1 MTIQMLSDHL
11 WQSTLFAAV
20 CSLLAIATRRNGA
33 SLRHW
38 IWFAA
43 SAKFLLPLSAIAA
56 FVGFLFPAGGRTTL
70 TPDIASSI
78 TAFSQPFTQLDS
90 AWMATSASVAE
101 PRYASVFEFLLVAWL
116 LGTAIAGCRWFVR
129 WRRIVRV
136 MRNAA
141 PMTTGVEPRILRRV
155 EQKEA
160 VRTAVRLVSS
170 TDALEPGVF
179 GLLHPV
185 LFWPQTLI
193 GRLDERQIEAIMA
206 HELCH
211 VRRRDNVLASVH
223 MIVETIFWFHPL
235 VWFIGAR
242 LSHERERAC
251 DEHVIVQGG
260 DARTYAQTILKTCE
274 LCLEAPLPTY
284 SGVTGPNLRSRIET
298 ILAGVTTQ
306 RLTPAQQA
314 LVMCGCV
321 AALAWPLFLGFANAQ
336 TPATPD
342 PRIEVSTVKP
352 AAPDKPGPRF
362 GAPFSGGLSAEGTT
376 LRLLVQL
383 AYGVQHFQIIDAPQ
397 WMNEERFDII
407 AKVEGVTG
415 VLPHGTMAP
424 AVRALLADRFQLK
437 VHRETREGPVYAL
450 VAENSGH
457 KLQSVEGM
465 RPFGVTGRY
474 ITGTMSMPFLANWLA
489 WRVERPVLDKTG
501 LSGTYDIQLAW
512 TPDPDAPRLPA
523 PTPPPPPPPP
533 APPSQS
539 GSAEPTRLPH
549 RTPPPLDPN
558 GPSIFTAIREQLG
571 LRLDAQRGP
580 IEVIVIDKVERPTPN

>member
-11 WQSTLFAAV
+11 LQSTLFGAV
-20 CSLLAIATRRNGA
+20 CWLLAMSMHRNRA

-38 IWFAA
+38 LWFAA
-43 SAKFLLPLSAIAA
+43 STKFLLPLSAIAA
-56 FVGFLFPAGGRTTL
+56 TASLLFPPGSRTTM
-70 TPDIASSI
+70 TPNIASGVTS
-78 TAFSQPFTQLDS
+78 FSQPFTQLDS
-90 AWMATSASVAE
+90 SWVVTNAAAAE
-101 PRYASVFEFLLVAWL
+101 PRYAAVFAFLLVTWL
-116 LGTAIAGCRWFVR
+116 LGTAIGGWRWLGR
-129 WRRIVRV
+129 WRRLVCVI
-136 MRNAA
+136 RNAA
-141 PMTTGVEPRILRRV
+141 PMTTGVELRVLRHL
-155 EQKEA
+155 EQREA

-170 TDALEPGVF
+170 TEALEPGVF
-179 GLLHPV
+179 GSLRPV
-185 LFWPQTLI
+185 LFWPRTLS

-223 MIVETIFWFHPL
+223 MTV
-235 VWFIGAR
+235 
-242 LSHERERAC
+242 
-251 DEHVIVQGG
+251 
-260 DARTYAQTILKTCE
+260 E

-298 ILAGVTTQ
+298 ILAGVAAQ
-306 RLTPAQQA
+306 RLTRAQRA

-321 AALAWPLFLGFANAQ
+321 AALSWPLFLGLANAQ
-336 TPATPD
+336 TSATPD
-342 PRIEVSTVKP
+342 PRIEVSTVKRNVSGE
-352 AAPDKPGPRF
+352 GPRF
-362 GAPFSGGLSAEGTT
+362 GAPSSGAFSAEGTT

-383 AYGVQHFQIIDAPQ
+383 GYGVQHFQLVNAPE
-397 WMNEERFDII
+397 WMKEERFDIV

-415 VLPHGTMAP
+415 VLPHGAMAP

-533 APPSQS
+533 PPPSR
-539 GSAEPTRLPH
+539 SASAGPVLLPH
-549 RTPPPLDPN
+549 RTPPPADPN
-558 GPSIFTAIREQLG
+558 GPSIFTAVREQLG
-571 LRLDAQRGP
+571 LRLDAERGP
-580 IEVIVIDKVERPTPN
+580 MEVLVIDRVERPTPN